1 MRNIWQERAVQKVVA
16 IPCLFVR
23 ITFCIHTST
32 KHLLINFRLD
42 VSDHDKKSRDRSSI
56 ETETREVKH
65 TRAQQ
70 PLTTFRYY
78 TLSQLSEETSAFF
91 MVCDCSHTVP
101 LIGYSLSLS
110 VYIDPWTNDQLSRS
124 YKDCSA
130 HLVYVYR
137 WFDWRSLH
145 IVMPFECAILFARFV
160 TPLQLSRTIPYHKR
174 PIQPIE
180 TISTILR
187 VPESLKTLR

>member
-1 MRNIWQERAVQKVVA
+1 MQKVVA

-32 KHLLINFRLD
+32 KHQLINFRLD
-42 VSDHDKKSRDRSSI
+42 VADHDKKSRDRSSI

-78 TLSQLSEETSAFF
+78 TLSQLSEETSAFL

-101 LIGYSLSLS
+101 LIGYSLSSVPYISIPGRTTNFLVPTKIAALIWYMFIVDS
-110 VYIDPWTNDQLSRS
+110 IDAVYI
-124 YKDCSA
+124 
-130 HLVYVYR
+130 
-137 WFDWRSLH
+137 
-145 IVMPFECAILFARFV
+145 
-160 TPLQLSRTIPYHKR
+160 
-174 PIQPIE
+174 
-180 TISTILR
+180 
-187 VPESLKTLR
+187 

>member
-42 VSDHDKKSRDRSSI
+42 VADHDKKSRDRSSI

-78 TLSQLSEETSAFF
+78 TLSQLSEETSAFL

-101 LIGYSLSLS
+101 LIGYSLSRI
-110 VYIDPWTNDQLSRS
+110 Y
-124 YKDCSA
+124 
-130 HLVYVYR
+130 
-137 WFDWRSLH
+137 RSLDER
-145 IVMPFECAILFARFV
+145 PTFSF
-160 TPLQLSRTIPYHKR
+160 LQRLQRSFGICLSLIRLT
-174 PIQPIE
+174 Q
-180 TISTILR
+180 STYSDALR
-187 VPESLKTLR
+187 VCNIIRKICDSVAAF